1 MTGIRA
7 TRSTGTARAMA
18 RPRGRDRYRPVW
30 LVLAAMM
37 LTGMMAAS
45 IQISNVMTSMRE
57 EIQTLERTC
66 ASLEAQ
72 QATLSMRWNSASSRQ
87 VIMRRAGEELGL
99 ICPDAPGTILVAS
112 RSQESSAEQWSRVVD
127 LVSTVDQTPTAMAA
141 VGRP

>member
-1 MTGIRA
+1 
-7 TRSTGTARAMA
+7 
-18 RPRGRDRYRPVW
+18 VW